1 MASNLKPPALDP
13 MTLVGEERQPYP
25 APYNAE
31 LKGKTRCAIGDLLG
45 LTKIGVG
52 LTELAPGAVSAL
64 RHWHAEEDEFV
75 YVVSGEL
82 TLVTNDGAQLLKAGM
97 VAGFPAGKADG
108 HRFENRGTVKG
119 SYIEISNRAAKE
131 HVRYPDSDLQLVR
144 EGGARNWLHRDGK
157 PY

>member
-1 MASNLKPPALDP
+1 MTGVKSPALDP
-13 MTLVGEERQPYP
+13 FALPREERQPYP
-25 APYNAE
+25 APYNTE
-31 LKGKTRCAIGDLLG
+31 LKGKTRSAIGDALG
-45 LTKIGVG
+45 LTRIGVG

-75 YVVSGEL
+75 YIVSGEL
-82 TLVTNDGAQLLKAGM
+82 TLVTNDGAQLLTAGM

-108 HRFENRGTVKG
+108 HRLENRGTVKG
-119 SYIEISNRAAKE
+119 AYIEISNRAGKE

-144 EGGARNWLHRDGK
+144 EGGTRNWLHRDGK

>member
-1 MASNLKPPALDP
+1 MTGVKPPALDP
-13 MTLVGEERQPYP
+13 SSLVGEERQPYP

-31 LKGKTRCAIGDLLG
+31 LKGKTRSPIGDMLG

-52 LTELAPGAVSAL
+52 LTEMAPGAVSAL

-75 YVVSGEL
+75 VVVSGEL
-82 TLVTNDGAQLLKAGM
+82 TLVTNDGAQLLKTGM

-108 HRFENRGTVKG
+108 HRLENRSKAKAA
-119 SYIEISNRAAKE
+119 YIEVSNRAPKE

-144 EGGARNWLHRDGK
+144 EGATRSWLHRDGK

>member
-1 MASNLKPPALDP
+1 MANAPKPPALDP
-13 MTLVGEERQPYP
+13 FSVIGEERQPYP
-25 APYNAE
+25 APYNTV
-31 LKGKTRCAIGDLLG
+31 LKGKVRRAIGDALG

-82 TLVTNDGAQLLKAGM
+82 TLVTDSGPQVLTAGM
-97 VAGFPAGKADG
+97 VAGFPAGRSDG
-108 HRFENRGTVKG
+108 HRLENRGTTKAA
-119 SYIEISNRAAKE
+119 YIEISNRSARE
-131 HVRYPDSDLQLVR
+131 HVRYPDCDLQLVR
-144 EGGARNWLHRDGK
+144 EGGTRNWLHRDGK